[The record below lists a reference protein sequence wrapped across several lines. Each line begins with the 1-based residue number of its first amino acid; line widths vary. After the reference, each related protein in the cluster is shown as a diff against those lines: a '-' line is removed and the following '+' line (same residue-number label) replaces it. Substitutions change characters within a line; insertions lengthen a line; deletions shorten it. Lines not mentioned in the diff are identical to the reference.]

1 MDFGLNLIFLLDM
14 KETASYGLNENS
26 LFIGQECR
34 GLMLSAWAGGMVPS
48 DFQVPHLWTSQSE
61 IGPFLNK

>member
-1 MDFGLNLIFLLDM
+1 M

-48 DFQVPHLWTSQSE
+48 DFQVPHLWTSQYE
-61 IGPFLNK
+61 IGPFLNN